1 MSETGY
7 HIIVLAV
14 AAFSVIRGFKR
25 GFTGQISGILGFA
38 FGTVCAHVFEADVET
53 ALRAILPGVRHSA
66 GGAFIYSVLSSVIVY
81 GLVYTAF
88 KMFTKVLRSAMQ
100 VFYVG
105 MLDAILG
112 AMFSL
117 LKYMLLLSIVYN
129 LVLCINPKSPL
140 LKYASADDGNV
151 VETVV
156 LLAPGLLGCGSVHDL
171 AHLIQLREAKKIS
184 CNITSVP
191 LVITYESHNK
201 NFYANAQS
209 KKPTRPDQWERNIER
224 NQSGSQPRRGA
235 CYHGT

>member
-14 AAFSVIRGFKR
+14 AAFSVIKGFKR

-38 FGTVCAHVFEADVET
+38 FGTVCAHVFEPDVEA

-81 GLVYTAF
+81 SIVYTAF

-129 LVLCINPKSPL
+129 LLLCINPKSPL
-140 LKYASADDGNV
+140 LKYASADDGNI
-151 VETVV
+151 VESVV

-171 AHLIQLREAKKIS
+171 SHLIQLHEAKKIS
-184 CNITSVP
+184 CNITTVP
-191 LVITYESHNK
+191 LVITYDTPLPDTES
-201 NFYANAQS
+201 
-209 KKPTRPDQWERNIER
+209 
-224 NQSGSQPRRGA
+224 
-235 CYHGT
+235 

>member
-14 AAFSVIRGFKR
+14 AAFSVIKGFKR

-38 FGTVCAHVFEADVET
+38 FGTVCAHVFESDVE
-53 ALRAILPGVRHSA
+53 AVLRAILPGVRQSA

-129 LVLCINPKSPL
+129 LLLCINPKSPL
-140 LKYASADDGNV
+140 LKYASADDGNI
-151 VETVV
+151 VESVV

-171 AHLIQLREAKKIS
+171 SHLIQLREAKKIS

-191 LVITYESHNK
+191 LVITYDTPLPDTES
-201 NFYANAQS
+201 
-209 KKPTRPDQWERNIER
+209 
-224 NQSGSQPRRGA
+224 
-235 CYHGT
+235 